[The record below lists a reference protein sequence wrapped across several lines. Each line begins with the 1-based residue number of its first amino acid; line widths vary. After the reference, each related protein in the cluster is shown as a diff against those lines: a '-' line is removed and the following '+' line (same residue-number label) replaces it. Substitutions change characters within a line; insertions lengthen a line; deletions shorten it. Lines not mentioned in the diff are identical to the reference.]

1 MRMKQNIV
9 DGACIIDFLCA
20 EGRFNAFT
28 FPSVEQESCSFF
40 KYESP
45 RRSAAHGVIGGSRGG
60 ARCFARCGGFPLMAV
75 NFKVLTWGNSAGLD
89 VSCGCFNRSPLFS

>member
-45 RRSAAHGVIGGSRGG
+45 RRSAAHEVIGGLRGG
-60 ARCFARCGGFPLMAV
+60 ASMFCKMWR
-75 NFKVLTWGNSAGLD
+75 
-89 VSCGCFNRSPLFS
+89 FSINGS